1 MARRLGR
8 RGSSSAA
15 DVHRSVGAYAGRIDA
30 FRPSYEQIRLVVNEA
45 RLHQAARRAT
55 AQLLL
60 DVELG
65 VRPVRDLLRL
75 LEE

>member
-8 RGSSSAA
+8 KLAITA
-15 DVHRSVGAYAGRIDA
+15 DVHRNVGAYANQLDLA
-30 FRPSYEQIRLVVNEA
+30 RPSYQQVRLVVNEA
-45 RLHQAARRAT
+45 RLRQAARRAT

-60 DVELG
+60 EIELG
-65 VRPVRDLLRL
+65 SRPITDLLQL